1 MYPRNAISSVTPA
14 IATIESSAPISVGKG
29 TTENEMGID
38 GVRTGITLGESNRSA
53 ISAMIPNPI
62 AGIAARQIRA
72 EGAEER
78 EYFRRAPRV
87 AAGGPQPEKY
97 AAYNPR
103 TTSVIGNAQ
112 GISGCNFRFPS
123 SGRKVIVEPISRSTI
138 PSTIARTKIGR
149 A

>member
-14 IATIESSAPISVGKG
+14 IATIESSAPITVGKG
-29 TTENEMGID
+29 TTENEMEID

-62 AGIAARQIRA
+62 AGIAARQICA

-87 AAGGPQPEKY
+87 AQVDPS
-97 AAYNPR
+97 PR
-103 TTSVIGNAQ
+103 SMLH
-112 GISGCNFRFPS
+112 
-123 SGRKVIVEPISRSTI
+123 TI
-138 PSTIARTKIGR
+138 PEH
-149 A
+149 